1 MAALPVVAVALIL
14 LPQSFSDRTRV
25 WAAPLFVPLQ
35 NLTQGWTLDIAEQ
48 IRHDIPAR
56 PADETGLQGQVDCL
70 ENALAEAAVR
80 LGEYD
85 RRLHDLAQIRKA
97 LDGLPCRLVPGRFLG
112 PEVGGGRAGGLLTE
126 GSRSGVSRGGAV
138 ISRHLNRGARE
149 AIERGE
155 PVLTAAGLVGVVDE
169 VGPLTSTVRLLT
181 DPRTHLMV
189 QIVTRRDGHWR
200 PGPEGVAR
208 GAGDG
213 ATLSVEGIPRTSD
226 VKPGDFVVTSP
237 SPEAALPAYLIVG
250 RVVRCDLKTT
260 DLFYSLVAEPRVP
273 PAETRDVY
281 VLSPELH
288 GPGK

>member
-14 LPQSFSDRTRV
+14 LPQSFSDRARV
-25 WAAPLFVPLQ
+25 WAGPLFVPLQ

-56 PADETGLQGQVDCL
+56 PADETGLQGQVDAL
-70 ENALAEAAVR
+70 ENALAEATAR

-85 RRLHDLAQIRKA
+85 RRLHNLAQIRKA
-97 LDGLPCRLVPGRFLG
+97 LDGLPCRLVPGRFLA

-181 DPRTHLMV
+181 DPRTSLMV
-189 QIVTRRDGHWR
+189 QIVTRRNDQWR
-200 PGPEGVAR
+200 PGPLVVAN

-213 ATLSVEGIPRTSD
+213 ATLEIEGVPRDTD
-226 VKPGDFVVTSP
+226 VKPGDFIVTSP
-237 SPEAALPAYLIVG
+237 SAEASLPPYLIVG
-250 RVVRCDLKTT
+250 RVVRCDLKPAA
-260 DLFYSLVAEPRVP
+260 LFYSLVVEPRVP
-273 PAETRDVY
+273 PAEVRNVY

-288 GPGK
+288 EPGK

>member
-1 MAALPVVAVALIL
+1 MAALPVVAAALIL
-14 LPQSFSDRTRV
+14 LPQSLTDRARV
-25 WAAPLFVPLQ
+25 WAGPVFAPLQ

-56 PADETGLQGQVDCL
+56 PADETGLQSQRDRL
-70 ENALAEAAVR
+70 ENALAEATAR

-85 RRLHDLAQIRKA
+85 RRLHELARIRQA
-97 LDGLPCRLVPGRFLG
+97 LNGLPCRLVPGRLLA
-112 PEVGGGRAGGLLTE
+112 PEVAGGRAGGLLTK
-126 GSRSGVSRGGAV
+126 GLRSGVSRGGAV
-138 ISRHLNRGARE
+138 ISWHVNRGARE
-149 AIERGE
+149 AVERGE
-155 PVLTAAGLVGVVDE
+155 PVLTAAGLLGIVDE

-189 QIVTRRDGHWR
+189 QIVTRRDDQWR

-208 GAGDG
+208 GAADG

-237 SPEAALPAYLIVG
+237 SPEANLPPYLIVG

-260 DLFYSLVAEPRVP
+260 ALFYSLVVEPRVP
-273 PAETRDVY
+273 PAEARDVY
-281 VLSPELH
+281 VLSPELDK
-288 GPGK
+288 PGT